1 LHDLECQYQLSKKQQ
16 TNKPPTASTTE
27 DISVEPWH
35 AESDGSGVTSHVPSP
50 NDIQI
55 LPESTTAGLG
65 AANLVSG
72 NAGTSLQEMMFDR
85 YAHDGFLATSM
96 DWIGSDNLGAP
107 LSVDMSNMNGLGML
121 PWSPSKNTYSE
132 ANFNMPYP
140 IEQTTDRSANL
151 TSTSQ
156 FELNLPP
163 LTGPTRDRYD
173 EKLWEEVSSKVS
185 FDQEAVHCTFPAIDR
200 MKT

>member
-1 LHDLECQYQLSKKQQ
+1 MHDLECEYQLSKKQQ
-16 TNKPPTASTTE
+16 TNRPPTASTTE
-27 DISVEPWH
+27 DISVERWH
-35 AESDGSGVTSHVPSP
+35 TESDGSGVASHVPSP

-55 LPESTTAGLG
+55 LPESTAAGLG
-65 AANLVSG
+65 AGNLVSG

-85 YAHDGFLATSM
+85 YAHDDFSATSM
-96 DWIGSDNLGAP
+96 EWIGSDNLGAP
-107 LSVDMSNMNGLGML
+107 LSVDMNNMNGLGML

-132 ANFNMPYP
+132 ANFNIPYP
-140 IEQTTDRSANL
+140 IEHTTDRSANP

-163 LTGPTRDRYD
+163 LTRQTRDRYD

-200 MKT
+200 MET